1 MSDVPASHSLS
12 RGRIIGVRALLVLG
26 VLLSVLS
33 ILSTYVKREALDT
46 DRFKQTSR
54 ALIAD
59 PLIQEQVAARLV
71 DAFYTKVDV
80 SAELKDAL
88 PTNLKPLAG
97 PLTGLSRGFADTAAQ
112 KLLTRSS
119 AQDAFVE
126 LASLSQS
133 QVVKILQGNTRVVS
147 TTNGNVVLDLTPLVL
162 KFGDRFGFVS
172 NLADKIP
179 QGSAQITIVNADGL
193 DTAQT
198 ITRWLEQVANY
209 IWILAVAAWVGAIW
223 LARGRRRQEVR
234 ALGIGLIA
242 VGILVLVLRF
252 FAGKYFVENLVTS
265 EAARPAASDAWQIIT
280 KALAD
285 AGWVTFAVGALVA
298 LGAWLIGHGQRAT
311 SVRSAV
317 APALSRTGVAWA
329 SYAVIIFLLIWILP
343 IQMFR
348 TSVGLVLL
356 SAIGF
361 VILRRQ
367 VAAEAGSAPVADTAS
382 AAPLDPPAPPG

>member
-1 MSDVPASHSLS
+1 MSDVPARHSLS

-54 ALIAD
+54 ALIAN

-119 AQDAFVE
+119 VQDAFVE
-126 LASLSQS
+126 LASVSQS

-172 NLADKIP
+172 NLASKIP

-198 ITRWLEQVANY
+198 ITHWLEQVANY

-234 ALGIGLIA
+234 ALGIGLIV

-252 FAGKYFVENLVTS
+252 FAGRYFVENLVTS

-298 LGAWLIGHGQRAT
+298 LGAWLIGHGKRAT
-311 SVRSAV
+311 SARSAV

-329 SYAVIIFLLIWILP
+329 LYAVIIFLLIWILP

-367 VAAEAGSAPVADTAS
+367 VAAEAAAAPVVDTAS
-382 AAPLDPPAPPG
+382 AAPLDPPVPPG